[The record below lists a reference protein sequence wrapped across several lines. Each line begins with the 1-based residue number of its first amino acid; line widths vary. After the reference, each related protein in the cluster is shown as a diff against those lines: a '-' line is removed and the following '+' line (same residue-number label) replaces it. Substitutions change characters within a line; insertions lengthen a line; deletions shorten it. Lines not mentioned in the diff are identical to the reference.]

1 MHELSVTQSLL
12 NIAVEEAKKINAK
25 KIKRITLVIGDLTS
39 IMDDSVQ
46 FYFDILSKSTIAE
59 GAVLSFKR
67 VPAEFKCGE
76 CGHVFEKR
84 AYSFRCPR
92 CGGKSIITERG
103 QEFYIESM
111 EVEADGD

>member
-12 NIAVEEAKKINAK
+12 NIALEEAKKNNAK
-25 KIKRITLVIGDLTS
+25 KIKKITLVVGDLTS

-67 VPAEFKCGE
+67 IPAEFRCGE
-76 CGHVFEKR
+76 CGHLFERKT
-84 AYSFRCPR
+84 YSFRCPK
-92 CGGKSIITERG
+92 CGGKSVLAEKG

-111 EVEADGD
+111 EVEFDGD